1 MAAQGPGIVQAGGK
15 IVEILSSYLIGQA
28 TTKDQLDAWITT
40 PNLNV
45 TAMIDAPESPMG
57 ALTAAG
63 VRETAWIVE
72 MPSMKIVW
80 MSHGDVAGQR
90 PPTIIEAATEMHN
103 LLGK

>member
-1 MAAQGPGIVQAGGK
+1 LVAQGPGIVAAGGK
-15 IVEILSSYLIGQA
+15 IVEILSSYALGQA
-28 TTKDQLDAWITT
+28 TTVAHLDAWITT

-45 TAMIDAPESPMG
+45 TAMIDGPDTPMA

-63 VRETAWIVE
+63 IRETAWIVE

-80 MSHGDVAGQR
+80 MSHGDVTGQR
-90 PPTIIEAATEMHN
+90 PPTIVEAATEMHN

>member
-1 MAAQGPGIVQAGGK
+1 MVAQGPGIIEAGGK
-15 IVEILSSYLIGQA
+15 IVEILSTYLIGQA
-28 TTKDQLDAWITT
+28 TTRDQLDAWITT

-45 TAMIDAPESPMG
+45 TAMIDGPETPMA

-80 MSHGDVAGQR
+80 ASNGDVTGQA
-90 PPTIIEAATEMHN
+90 PPTIVEAATEMHN